1 MRETQKPVRLHKN
14 LAVAVI
20 SCLDSIFNQNL
31 QADKVISK
39 MLKSDKRWGKR
50 DRGFIAENTYEI
62 IRWKRLYA
70 ELASVKEPFTK
81 VDLWR
86 LLSVRWVL
94 QGIPLPAWDEVRG
107 TPTRRIKGKYDGLQ
121 KHRAIVCS
129 ITDWLDEIGLAN
141 FGKTQ
146 WQRELDALNTQA
158 SVVLR
163 VNRLQTNPKTL
174 QNELVA
180 EGIQTVLHRTYPD
193 ALILQERANVF
204 ETDAFQRGLF
214 EVQDASSQLVSS
226 FTEVSP
232 GMQVIDAC
240 AGAGGKSLHLAAL
253 MENKGQLIALDIY
266 PHKLHE
272 LKRRARRAG
281 AYNITTRHIKSNK
294 VIKKLHGR
302 ADRVLIDAPCT
313 GLGVLRR
320 NPDSKWKIDAEFLE
334 RVKKTQE
341 HIINNYATMVKP
353 GGKLVYATCSILK
366 EENQSQVEGFLKTEI
381 GRQFILEKER
391 FVSPA
396 KSGFDGFY
404 MAKMLRS

>member
-14 LAVAVI
+14 LSVAVI

-70 ELASVKEPFTK
+70 ELASVKEPFAK

-107 TPTRRIKGKYDGLQ
+107 TPARRIKGKFDSLQ
-121 KHRAIVCS
+121 QRRAIACS
-129 ITDWLDEIGLAN
+129 ITNWLDEIGLAC
-141 FGKTQ
+141 FGETQ

-158 SVVLR
+158 RVVLR

-253 MENKGQLIALDIY
+253 MENKGQLISLDIY

>member
-1 MRETQKPVRLHKN
+1 MKENHKPIRLHKN

-20 SCLDSIFNQNL
+20 NCLNSIFNQDL
-31 QADKVISK
+31 QADKVIAK

-70 ELASVKEPFTK
+70 ELAGVKEPYAK

-94 QGIPLPAWDEVRG
+94 QGIPLPGWDEVRG
-107 TPTRRIKGKYDGLQ
+107 TPARRIKGRFDGLQ
-121 KHRAIVCS
+121 QHRAIVCS
-129 ITDWLDEIGLAN
+129 ITDWLDELGVAN
-141 FGKTQ
+141 FGEAQ
-146 WQRELDALNTQA
+146 WKQEIDALNTQA

-163 VNRLQTNPKTL
+163 VNRLQTNQKTL
-174 QNELVA
+174 QNELAA
-180 EGIQTVLHRTYPD
+180 EGIETVSHQNYPD

-204 ETDAFQRGLF
+204 ETNAFQRGLF
-214 EVQDASSQLVSS
+214 EVQDASSQLVAS

-253 MENKGQLIALDIY
+253 MENKGQLTALDIY
-266 PHKLHE
+266 THKLHE

-281 AYNITTRHIKSNK
+281 AHNITTRHIKSNK
-294 VIKKLHGR
+294 VVKKLNGR

-320 NPDSKWKIDAEFLE
+320 NPDAKWKIDAEFLK

-341 HIINNYATMVKP
+341 HIIHTYATMVKP

-366 EENQSQVEGFLKTEI
+366 EENQSQVEGFLQSEI
-381 GRQFILEKER
+381 GKQFTLEKEQ

-404 MAKMLRS
+404 MAKMLRT

>member
-1 MRETQKPVRLHKN
+1 MKETQKPVRLHKN
-14 LAVAVI
+14 LAVAVVN
-20 SCLDSIFNQNL
+20 CLDSIFNQNL
-31 QADKVISK
+31 QADKVIAK

-70 ELASVKEPFTK
+70 ELAGVKEPFTK

-107 TPTRRIKGKYDGLQ
+107 TPARRIKGKFDGLQ
-121 KHRAIVCS
+121 QQRTIVCS

-158 SVVLR
+158 KVVLR

-180 EGIQTVLHRTYPD
+180 EGIQTVLHRNYSD
-193 ALILQERANVF
+193 ALILQERSNVF

-214 EVQDASSQLVSS
+214 EVQDASSQLVAS
-226 FTEVSP
+226 FTDVSP

-253 MENKGQLIALDIY
+253 MENKGQLTALDIY

-272 LKRRARRAG
+272 LKRRAKRAG
-281 AYNITTRHIKSNK
+281 VHNITTRHIQSTK

-320 NPDSKWKIDAEFLE
+320 NPDAKWKIDADFLE
-334 RVKKTQE
+334 RVKQTQK
-341 HIINNYATMVKP
+341 HIIHSYATMVKP

-366 EENQSQVEGFLKTEI
+366 EENQNQVEGFLQSEI
-381 GRQFILEKER
+381 GKQFTLEKEQ
-391 FVSPA
+391 VVNPA

-404 MAKMLRS
+404 MARMIRS

>member
-1 MRETQKPVRLHKN
+1 MKETQKPVRLHKN
-14 LAVAVI
+14 LAVAVVN
-20 SCLDSIFNQNL
+20 CLDSIFNQNL
-31 QADKVISK
+31 QADKVIAK

-70 ELASVKEPFTK
+70 ELAGVKEPFTK

-107 TPTRRIKGKYDGLQ
+107 TPARRIKGKFDGLQ
-121 KHRAIVCS
+121 QQRTIVCS

-158 SVVLR
+158 KVVLR

-180 EGIQTVLHRTYPD
+180 EGIQTVLHRNYSD
-193 ALILQERANVF
+193 ALILQERSNVF

-214 EVQDASSQLVSS
+214 EVQDASSQLVAS
-226 FTEVSP
+226 FTDVSP

-253 MENKGQLIALDIY
+253 MENKGQLTALDIY

-272 LKRRARRAG
+272 LKRRARRSG
-281 AYNITTRHIKSNK
+281 AHNITTRHIKSTK

-320 NPDSKWKIDAEFLE
+320 NPDAKWKIDADFLE

-341 HIINNYATMVKP
+341 HIIHTYATMVKP
-353 GGKLVYATCSILK
+353 SGKLVYATCSILK
-366 EENQSQVEGFLKTEI
+366 EENQNQVEGFLQSEI
-381 GRQFILEKER
+381 GKQFTLEKEQ
-391 FVSPA
+391 FISSA

-404 MAKMLRS
+404 MAKMIRS

>member
-1 MRETQKPVRLHKN
+1 MKETQKPVRLHKN

-20 SCLDSIFNQNL
+20 ICLDSIFNQNL
-31 QADKVISK
+31 QADKVIAK

-107 TPTRRIKGKYDGLQ
+107 TPARRIKGKYDGLQ
-121 KHRAIVCS
+121 QHRAIACS

-141 FGKTQ
+141 FGETQ

-180 EGIQTVLHRTYPD
+180 EGIQTVLHRIYPD

-214 EVQDASSQLVSS
+214 EVQDASSQLVAS
-226 FTEVSP
+226 FTGVSP

-253 MENKGQLIALDIY
+253 MENKGQLTALDIY

-281 AYNITTRHIKSNK
+281 AHNITTRHIKSTK

-320 NPDSKWKIDAEFLE
+320 NPDAKWKIDAEFLE
-334 RVKKTQE
+334 RVKQTQK
-341 HIINNYATMVKP
+341 HIIHTYATMVKP

-366 EENQSQVEGFLKTEI
+366 EENQNQVEGFLQSEI
-381 GRQFILEKER
+381 GKQFTLEKEQ
-391 FVSPA
+391 FISPA
-396 KSGFDGFY
+396 KRGFDGFY
-404 MAKMLRS
+404 MAKMIRS

>member
-1 MRETQKPVRLHKN
+1 MKENHKPIRLHKN

-20 SCLDSIFNQNL
+20 NCLNSIFNQDL
-31 QADKVISK
+31 QADKVIAK

-70 ELASVKEPFTK
+70 ELAGVKEPYAK

-107 TPTRRIKGKYDGLQ
+107 TPARRIKGRFDGLQ
-121 KHRAIVCS
+121 QHRAIVCS
-129 ITDWLDEIGLAN
+129 ITDWLDELGVAN
-141 FGKTQ
+141 FGEAQ
-146 WQRELDALNTQA
+146 WKQEIDALNTQA

-163 VNRLQTNPKTL
+163 VNRLQTNQKTL
-174 QNELVA
+174 QNELAA
-180 EGIQTVLHRTYPD
+180 EGIETVSHQNYPD

-204 ETDAFQRGLF
+204 ETNAFQRGLF
-214 EVQDASSQLVSS
+214 EVQDASSQLVAS
-226 FTEVSP
+226 FTEVGP

-253 MENKGQLIALDIY
+253 MENKGQLTALDIY

-281 AYNITTRHIKSNK
+281 AHNITTRHIKSNK

-320 NPDSKWKIDAEFLE
+320 NPDAKWKIDAEFLE

-341 HIINNYATMVKP
+341 HIIHTYATMVKP
-353 GGKLVYATCSILK
+353 DGKLVYATCSILK
-366 EENQSQVEGFLKTEI
+366 QENQSQVEGFLQSEI
-381 GRQFILEKER
+381 GKQFTLEKEQ

-404 MAKMLRS
+404 MAKMIRS

>member
-1 MRETQKPVRLHKN
+1 MKDINKPIRLHKN
-14 LAVAVI
+14 LAVAVV
-20 SCLDSIFNQNL
+20 SCLDAIFNQGL
-31 QADKVISK
+31 QADKVIAK

-62 IRWKRLYA
+62 IRWKRLYG
-70 ELASVKEPFTK
+70 ELADVKEPFNNAS
-81 VDLWR
+81 LWR

-94 QGIPLPAWDEVRG
+94 QGISLPPWDEVRG

-121 KHRAIVCS
+121 QHRAIVCS
-129 ITDWLDEIGLAN
+129 ITDWLDELGVAN
-141 FGKTQ
+141 LGKTQ

-163 VNRLQTNPKTL
+163 VNRLQTNPKAL
-174 QNELVA
+174 QNELTV
-180 EGIQTVLHRTYPD
+180 EGIETVSHRNYPD
-193 ALILQERANVF
+193 ALILKERANVF

-214 EVQDASSQLVSS
+214 EVQDASSQLVGD
-226 FTEVSP
+226 FTDVSP

-253 MENKGQLIALDIY
+253 MENKGQLTALDIY

-281 AYNITTRHIKSNK
+281 AHNITTRHIQSTK

-320 NPDSKWKIDAEFLE
+320 NPDAKWKIDADFLE
-334 RVKKTQE
+334 RVIKTQQ
-341 HIINNYATMVKP
+341 HIIHAYAAMVKP
-353 GGKLVYATCSILK
+353 GGKLIYATCSILK
-366 EENQSQVEGFLKTEI
+366 QENQNQVEDFLQSEI
-381 GRQFILEKER
+381 GKSFTLEKDLI
-391 FVSPA
+391 VSPA

-404 MAKMLRS
+404 MARMVRS

>member
-1 MRETQKPVRLHKN
+1 MKENHKPIRLHKN

-20 SCLDSIFNQNL
+20 NCLNSIFNQDL
-31 QADKVISK
+31 QADKVIAK

-70 ELASVKEPFTK
+70 ELAGVKEPYAK

-107 TPTRRIKGKYDGLQ
+107 TPARRIKGRFDGLQ
-121 KHRAIVCS
+121 QHRAIVCS
-129 ITDWLDEIGLAN
+129 ITDWLDELGVAN
-141 FGKTQ
+141 FGEAQ
-146 WQRELDALNTQA
+146 WKLEIDALNTQA

-163 VNRLQTNPKTL
+163 VNRLQTNQKTL
-174 QNELVA
+174 QNELAA
-180 EGIQTVLHRTYPD
+180 EGIETVSHQNYPD

-204 ETDAFQRGLF
+204 ETNAFQRGLF
-214 EVQDASSQLVSS
+214 EVQDASSQLVAS
-226 FTEVSP
+226 FTEVNP

-253 MENKGQLIALDIY
+253 MENKGQLTALDIY

-281 AYNITTRHIKSNK
+281 AHNITTRHIKSNK

-320 NPDSKWKIDAEFLE
+320 NPDAKWKINTDFLK
-334 RVKKTQE
+334 RVKQTQE
-341 HIINNYATMVKP
+341 YILHTYATMVKP

-366 EENQSQVEGFLKTEI
+366 EENQSQVESFLQSEVGK
-381 GRQFILEKER
+381 QFSLEKEQLI
-391 FVSPA
+391 SPA

-404 MAKMLRS
+404 MARIVRS

>member
-1 MRETQKPVRLHKN
+1 MKETQKPVRLHKN

-31 QADKVISK
+31 QADKVIAK

-94 QGIPLPAWDEVRG
+94 QGIPLPSWDEVRG
-107 TPTRRIKGKYDGLQ
+107 TPARRIKGKYDGLQ
-121 KHRAIVCS
+121 QHRAIVHS

-141 FGKTQ
+141 FGETQ

-174 QNELVA
+174 QNELKA
-180 EGIQTVLHRTYPD
+180 EGIETVSNRNYPD
-193 ALILQERANVF
+193 ALILKERANVF
-204 ETDAFQRGLF
+204 ETDAFQRGLL
-214 EVQDASSQLVSS
+214 EVQDASSQLVAS
-226 FTEVSP
+226 FMEVSP

-253 MENKGQLIALDIY
+253 IENKGQLTALDIY

-281 AYNITTRHIKSNK
+281 AHNITTRHIKSTK

-320 NPDSKWKIDAEFLE
+320 NPDAKWKIDADFLE
-334 RVKKTQE
+334 RVIKTQQ
-341 HIINNYATMVKP
+341 HIIHAYAAMVKP
-353 GGKLVYATCSILK
+353 GGKLIYATCSILK
-366 EENQSQVEGFLKTEI
+366 QENQNQVEGFLQSEI
-381 GRQFILEKER
+381 GKSFTLEKDLV
-391 FVSPA
+391 VSPA

-404 MAKMLRS
+404 MARMVRS

>member
-1 MRETQKPVRLHKN
+1 MKDINKPIRLHKN
-14 LAVAVI
+14 LAVAVV
-20 SCLDSIFNQNL
+20 SCLDAIFNQGL
-31 QADKVISK
+31 QADKVIAK

-62 IRWKRLYA
+62 IRWKRLYG
-70 ELASVKEPFTK
+70 ELADVKESFNNAS
-81 VDLWR
+81 LWR

-94 QGIPLPAWDEVRG
+94 QGISLPPWDEVRG

-121 KHRAIVCS
+121 QHRAIVCS
-129 ITDWLDEIGLAN
+129 ITDWLDELGVAN
-141 FGKTQ
+141 LGKTQ

-158 SVVLR
+158 RVVLR
-163 VNRLQTNPKTL
+163 VNRLQTNPKAL
-174 QNELVA
+174 QNELTV
-180 EGIQTVLHRTYPD
+180 EGIETVSHRNYPD
-193 ALILQERANVF
+193 ALILKERANVF

-214 EVQDASSQLVSS
+214 EVQDASSQLVGD
-226 FTEVSP
+226 FTDVSP

-253 MENKGQLIALDIY
+253 MENKGQLTALDIY

-281 AYNITTRHIKSNK
+281 AHNITTRHIQSTK

-320 NPDSKWKIDAEFLE
+320 NPDAKWKIDADFLE
-334 RVKKTQE
+334 RVIKTQQ
-341 HIINNYATMVKP
+341 HIIHAYAAMVKP
-353 GGKLVYATCSILK
+353 GGKLIYATCSILK
-366 EENQSQVEGFLKTEI
+366 QENQNQVEDFLQSEI
-381 GRQFILEKER
+381 GKSFTLEKDLI
-391 FVSPA
+391 VSPA

-404 MAKMLRS
+404 MARMVRS

>member
-1 MRETQKPVRLHKN
+1 MKETQKPVRLHKN
-14 LAVAVI
+14 LAVAVV

-31 QADKVISK
+31 QADKVIAK

-70 ELASVKEPFTK
+70 ELAGVKEPFTK

-107 TPTRRIKGKYDGLQ
+107 TPARRIKGKFDGLQ
-121 KHRAIVCS
+121 QQRAIVCS

-180 EGIQTVLHRTYPD
+180 EGIQTVLHRNYSD

-214 EVQDASSQLVSS
+214 EVQDASSQLVAS
-226 FTEVSP
+226 FTDVSP

-253 MENKGQLIALDIY
+253 MENKGQLTALDIY

-281 AYNITTRHIKSNK
+281 AHNITTRHIKSTK

-320 NPDSKWKIDAEFLE
+320 NPDAKWKIDADFLE

-341 HIINNYATMVKP
+341 HIIHTYATMVKP

-366 EENQSQVEGFLKTEI
+366 EENQNQVESFLQSEI
-381 GRQFILEKER
+381 GKQFTLEQEQ

-404 MAKMLRS
+404 MAKMIRS

>member
-1 MRETQKPVRLHKN
+1 MKENHKPIRLHKN

-20 SCLDSIFNQNL
+20 NCLNSIFNQDL
-31 QADKVISK
+31 QADKVIAK

-70 ELASVKEPFTK
+70 ELAGVKEPYAK

-107 TPTRRIKGKYDGLQ
+107 TPARRIKGRFDGLQ
-121 KHRAIVCS
+121 QHRAIVCS
-129 ITDWLDEIGLAN
+129 ITDWLDELGVAN
-141 FGKTQ
+141 FGEAQ
-146 WQRELDALNTQA
+146 WKQEIDALNTQA

-174 QNELVA
+174 QNELAA
-180 EGIQTVLHRTYPD
+180 EGIETVSHQNYPD

-204 ETDAFQRGLF
+204 ETNAFQRGLF
-214 EVQDASSQLVSS
+214 EVQDASSQLVAS
-226 FTEVSP
+226 FMEVSP

-253 MENKGQLIALDIY
+253 MENKGQLTALDIY

-281 AYNITTRHIKSNK
+281 AHNITTRHIKSNK

-320 NPDSKWKIDAEFLE
+320 NPDAKWKIDAEFLK

-341 HIINNYATMVKP
+341 HIIHTYATMVKP

-366 EENQSQVEGFLKTEI
+366 EENQSQVEGFL
-381 GRQFILEKER
+381 
-391 FVSPA
+391 
-396 KSGFDGFY
+396 
-404 MAKMLRS
+404 

>member
-1 MRETQKPVRLHKN
+1 MNENHKPIRLHKN

-20 SCLDSIFNQNL
+20 NCLNSIFNQDL
-31 QADKVISK
+31 QADKVIAK

-70 ELASVKEPFTK
+70 ELAGVKEPYAK

-94 QGIPLPAWDEVRG
+94 QGIPLPAWDEVRR
-107 TPTRRIKGKYDGLQ
+107 TPARRIKGRFDGLQ
-121 KHRAIVCS
+121 QHRAIVCS
-129 ITDWLDEIGLAN
+129 ITDWLDELGVAN
-141 FGKTQ
+141 FGEAQ
-146 WQRELDALNTQA
+146 WKQEIDALNTQA

-163 VNRLQTNPKTL
+163 VNRLQTNQKTL
-174 QNELVA
+174 QNELAA
-180 EGIQTVLHRTYPD
+180 EGIETVSHQNYPD

-204 ETDAFQRGLF
+204 ETNAFQRGLF
-214 EVQDASSQLVSS
+214 EVQDASSQLVAS
-226 FTEVSP
+226 FTEVNP

-253 MENKGQLIALDIY
+253 MENKGQLTALDIY

-281 AYNITTRHIKSNK
+281 AHNITTRHIKSNK

-320 NPDSKWKIDAEFLE
+320 NPDAKWKIDAEFLE

-341 HIINNYATMVKP
+341 HIIHTYATMVKP
-353 GGKLVYATCSILK
+353 DGKLVYATCSILK
-366 EENQSQVEGFLKTEI
+366 QENQSQVEGFLRSEI
-381 GRQFILEKER
+381 GKQFTLEKEQ

-404 MAKMLRS
+404 MAKMIRS

>member
-1 MRETQKPVRLHKN
+1 MKDINKPVRLHKN

-20 SCLDSIFNQNL
+20 NCLDSIFNQGL
-31 QADKVISK
+31 QADKVIAK

-62 IRWKRLYA
+62 IRWKRLYG
-70 ELASVKEPFTK
+70 ELAGVKEPFSNTS
-81 VDLWR
+81 LWR
-86 LLSVRWVL
+86 LLSVRLVL

-107 TPTRRIKGKYDGLQ
+107 TPARRIKGKYDGLQ
-121 KHRAIVCS
+121 QYRAIVCS
-129 ITDWLDEIGLAN
+129 ITDWLDKLGVAN
-141 FGKTQ
+141 FGETQ
-146 WQRELDALNTQA
+146 WKRELDALNTQA

-193 ALILQERANVF
+193 ALILKERANVF
-204 ETDAFQRGLF
+204 ETDAFKRGLF
-214 EVQDASSQLVSS
+214 EVQDASSQLVAS

-253 MENKGQLIALDIY
+253 MENKGQLTALDIY

-272 LKRRARRAG
+272 LKRRAKRAG
-281 AYNITTRHIKSNK
+281 VHNITTRHIQSTK

-320 NPDSKWKIDAEFLE
+320 NPDAKWKIDADFLE
-334 RVKKTQE
+334 RVKQTQK
-341 HIINNYATMVKP
+341 HIIHSYATMVKP

-366 EENQSQVEGFLKTEI
+366 EENQNQVEGFLQSEI
-381 GRQFILEKER
+381 GKQFTLEKEQI
-391 FVSPA
+391 VNPA

-404 MAKMLRS
+404 MARMIRS

>member
-1 MRETQKPVRLHKN
+1 MKETQKPVRLHKN

-20 SCLDSIFNQNL
+20 SCLESIFNQNL

-70 ELASVKEPFTK
+70 ELAGVKETFAK

-107 TPTRRIKGKYDGLQ
+107 TPARRIKGKYDGLQ
-121 KHRAIVCS
+121 QHRAIACS

-141 FGKTQ
+141 FGETQ

-214 EVQDASSQLVSS
+214 EVQDASSQLVAS
-226 FTEVSP
+226 FTDVSP
-232 GMQVIDAC
+232 EMQVIDAC

-253 MENKGQLIALDIY
+253 MENKGQLTALDIY

-281 AYNITTRHIKSNK
+281 AHNITTRHIKSNK

-320 NPDSKWKIDAEFLE
+320 NPDAKWKINADFLE

-341 HIINNYATMVKP
+341 HIIHTYATMVKS

-366 EENQSQVEGFLKTEI
+366 EENQSQVEGFLQSEI
-381 GRQFILEKER
+381 GKQFTLEKEQ

-404 MAKMLRS
+404 MAKMIRS

>member
-1 MRETQKPVRLHKN
+1 MKETQKPVRLHKN

-70 ELASVKEPFTK
+70 ELAGVKETFAK
-81 VDLWR
+81 VNLWR

-107 TPTRRIKGKYDGLQ
+107 TPARRIKGMYDGLQ
-121 KHRAIVCS
+121 QHRAIVCS

-214 EVQDASSQLVSS
+214 EVQDASSQLVAS

-253 MENKGQLIALDIY
+253 MENKGQLTALDIY

-281 AYNITTRHIKSNK
+281 AHNITTRHIKSNK

-302 ADRVLIDAPCT
+302 GDRVLIDAPCT

-320 NPDSKWKIDAEFLE
+320 NPDAKWKIDAEFLE

-341 HIINNYATMVKP
+341 HIIHTYATMVKP
-353 GGKLVYATCSILK
+353 AGKLVYATCSILK
-366 EENQSQVEGFLKTEI
+366 EENQSHEI
-381 GRQFILEKER
+381 RYCL
-391 FVSPA
+391 
-396 KSGFDGFY
+396 
-404 MAKMLRS
+404 

>member
-1 MRETQKPVRLHKN
+1 MKETQKPVRLHKN

-31 QADKVISK
+31 QADKVIAK

-70 ELASVKEPFTK
+70 ELASVKKSFAK
-81 VDLWR
+81 GDLWR

-94 QGIPLPAWDEVRG
+94 QGIPLPAWDEVSG
-107 TPTRRIKGKYDGLQ
+107 TPTRRIKGKYDALQ
-121 KHRAIVCS
+121 KHRAIACS

-141 FGKTQ
+141 FGETQ

-214 EVQDASSQLVSS
+214 EVQDASSQLVAR
-226 FTEVSP
+226 FTEVNP

-253 MENKGQLIALDIY
+253 MENKGQLTALDIY

-272 LKRRARRAG
+272 LKRRAKRAG
-281 AYNITTRHIKSNK
+281 AHNITTRHIKSNK

-320 NPDSKWKIDAEFLE
+320 NPDAKWKIDAEFLE

-381 GRQFILEKER
+381 GKQFILEKER

>member
-1 MRETQKPVRLHKN
+1 MKETQKPVRLHKN

-31 QADKVISK
+31 QADKVIAK

-70 ELASVKEPFTK
+70 ELAGVKEPFAK

-107 TPTRRIKGKYDGLQ
+107 TPARRIKGKYDGLQ
-121 KHRAIVCS
+121 QHRAIVCS

-141 FGKTQ
+141 FGETQ

-214 EVQDASSQLVSS
+214 EVQDASSQLVAS
-226 FTEVSP
+226 FTEVGP

-253 MENKGQLIALDIY
+253 MENKGQLTALDIY

-281 AYNITTRHIKSNK
+281 AHNITTRHIKSNK

-320 NPDSKWKIDAEFLE
+320 NPDAKWKIDSDFLE

-341 HIINNYATMVKP
+341 HIIYTYATMVKP

-366 EENQSQVEGFLKTEI
+366 EENQSQVEGFLKSEI
-381 GRQFILEKER
+381 GKQFTLEKEQ
-391 FVSPA
+391 FASPA
-396 KSGFDGFY
+396 KTGFDGFY